1 MHLYNDFVFSVE
13 MLPCVFLQN
22 IYPWDFMVTG
32 KKKMNCST
40 CFAIKRDVSNVA
52 SCSMYTWWTCIFTVI
67 KIVKMYYGIGMQI
80 IDIVWKIYVGF
91 WSDCIC
97 TLSYNQ
103 IFLHRIANVMRYL
116 ITTSI
121 MSKNM
126 FLFSETWVHSKW
138 SGYQRR
144 GAFYHQQLEK
154 SSR

>member
-1 MHLYNDFVFSVE
+1 MHLYNHVVFYVE
-13 MLPCVFLQN
+13 MLPCAFLQT
-22 IYPWDFMVTG
+22 YTPGTLWLL

-52 SCSMYTWWTCIFTVI
+52 SCSVYTWWTCIFTVI
-67 KIVKMYYGIGMQI
+67 KIVKMYYGTGMQI
-80 IDIVWKIYVGF
+80 IDIVWMIYVGF

-103 IFLHRIANVMRYL
+103 IFLNIIANV
-116 ITTSI
+116 ISTSI
-121 MSKNM
+121 TSKNM